1 MEKIL
6 VVEDDEDIRDLLTE
20 TLKKWGYE
28 PVLAENGKVGLD
40 KFQTDSFSLVITD
53 IRMPAM
59 DGLTMLKTMKKTDSK
74 IPIIV
79 ITGYPSVDS
88 AVESLVEGADH
99 YLVKPINMNDLQA
112 KIKKS
117 FEKRKMQKALASTKI
132 ANIVLVL
139 SIPLWIIMG
148 FFLARLFE

>member
-28 PVLAENGKVGLD
+28 SVLAENGKVGLE
-40 KFQTDSFSLVITD
+40 KFQTDSFALVITD

-59 DGLTMLKTMKKTDSK
+59 DGLTMLKTMKKADSK

-117 FEKRKMQKALASTKI
+117 FEKRKMQKALDSTKV

-139 SIPLWIIMG
+139 SIPVWIIIG
-148 FFLARLFE
+148 FILARLVE